1 MKIPKYIKLASL
13 FGILLAFQSSLA
25 TNKRLSIPAGTSDW
39 VQAFK
44 QAVSNHLASVSL
56 NDTLIIDFQEGV
68 YPLNESI
75 KITGKTLSKPNAPIF
90 IKGNGNV
97 VFSGGVHLENKLF
110 KRISDK
116 KNKAKIISKEAQKKV
131 LELDL
136 KKAGITD
143 LGEIKCIGFGR
154 NVGVAPPMLFYN
166 GKRMT
171 LARYPNEGDP
181 NLLKERTTVIPI
193 KKIVNKGLNKV
204 EMPLDESVKSTSTGT
219 GGSFLYNDMRIEKW
233 ANANDVWLDGIFSR
247 DWSWSLNKVNSIDTK
262 TKTITLEYDEKYD
275 LTAEHSFFF
284 ACNLLEEIDVPG
296 EYFID
301 RAKAKLYFY
310 PPADFDVNASNI
322 ELSTNS
328 TDFINIENVSNIR
341 FENIAFESGRYRAAT
356 VVNAENIVFKSC
368 EFRNYGVAGLSIKGT
383 NNWIENCVFHSIG
396 GTVITLDGGNFET
409 LEKGNNTVKD
419 CEMSDWA
426 FYNRVYTPAIAL
438 SGVGNNVIG
447 NKMYNAPHGAITI
460 SGNNH
465 LIEKNDIS
473 NVLLEFADFGA
484 IYAFLGKSQTMRG
497 SIIRGNYFHNIGA
510 IGDRIFAIYADEG
523 TAGWTID
530 NNLFY
535 KIGNKGSR
543 IAAVYGN
550 SCTYTHIT
558 NNLFLDCNETFDLS
572 FHFSTWGKKRLD
584 YFKNEWV
591 KQYGEDFIFPAVYLK
606 HYPELKNFKND
617 ERIFVNSN
625 TFTGNTIGNFA
636 IPLSHKNFFT
646 TRNGNADSDKYVI
659 SSENKY
665 TVDNSLTLFLDKWNS
680 ATDKNSI
687 QSTMPSDL
695 FNYLYI
701 KK

>member
-1 MKIPKYIKLASL
+1 M
-13 FGILLAFQSSLA
+13 AFQSVFA
-25 TNKRLSIPAGTSDW
+25 IHKNVSITTGNSEW
-39 VQAFK
+39 SQVLK
-44 QAVSNHLASVSL
+44 QAVNSHLLTQSL
-56 NDTLIIDFQEGV
+56 NDTLFIDFQNGAYSLSESLKFSSKT
-68 YPLNESI
+68 PL
-75 KITGKTLSKPNAPIF
+75 KANAPI
-90 IKGNGNV
+90 ILRGIGKV
-97 VFSGGVHLENKLF
+97 VLSGSKRLDNKLF
-110 KRISDK
+110 KPISDK
-116 KNKAKIISKEAQKKV
+116 KNKSKIISKEAQKKV
-131 LELDL
+131 LELDF
-136 KKAGITD
+136 KKAGVTD

-166 GKRMT
+166 GMRMT

-219 GGSFLYNDMRIEKW
+219 GGSFLYNDIRIEKW

-310 PPADFDVNASNI
+310 PPADFDVNTSNI

-368 EFRNYGVAGLSIKGT
+368 EFRNFGVAGLSIKGI
-383 NNWIENCVFHSIG
+383 NNRIENCVFHSIG
-396 GTVITLDGGNFET
+396 GTVITLDGGNLET
-409 LEKGNNTVKD
+409 LEKANNMVKD
-419 CEMSDWA
+419 CEISDWA

-646 TRNGNADSDKYVI
+646 TRNGNADSDKYVNAKDNSFTEDSRLPQFLSEWNKSTNRSTLLKSMPELLYKYLI
-659 SSENKY
+659 NGDVENKIAFES
-665 TVDNSLTLFLDKWNS
+665 NL
-680 ATDKNSI
+680 
-687 QSTMPSDL
+687 
-695 FNYLYI
+695 I
-701 KK
+701 K